1 MEHPKYAKVEGH
13 PHLLRD
19 LSTNAII
26 NTDIKTSEQ
35 YLRTRERKKEEQKKI
50 DSIESDIEELKS
62 SMNEIK
68 QLLRNL
74 YESW

>member
-74 YESW
+74 YES